1 MTAIARC
8 KAMANEMRNL
18 VNWLAS
24 KLAITFRA
32 HECDDD
38 RESRRPFFR
47 TKVVLV
53 H

>member
-8 KAMANEMRNL
+8 NAMANATRNFVNRL
-18 VNWLAS
+18 VP

-38 RESRRPFFR
+38 RESRRLFR